1 MQDPEHKSFD
11 FIPLEQDMRLLARE
25 VQEHKNNPENRD
37 MTDHEIVR
45 KALETVTALPPPPAP
60 AAPVSSQGPSGIL
73 PDYAKDATAENKLEI
88 EYLVELAA
96 TRGILEASKIA
107 QETSPFVLD
116 AFHDALTGK
125 LYDEL
130 VKSGVLK

>member
-1 MQDPEHKSFD
+1 VPGGEVS
-11 FIPLEQDMRLLARE
+11 LLRVGKVLDTVKVDGSE
-25 VQEHKNNPENRD
+25 EKVGV
-37 MTDHEIVR
+37 EIVR
-45 KALETVTALPPPPAP
+45 KALETVTALPPPPALASPP
-60 AAPVSSQGPSGIL
+60 ASQGSDGIL
-73 PDYAKDATAENKLEI
+73 PDYAKNATAENKLEI